1 MTAIGIVTLWGNT
14 NYGNRLQNLAAERL
28 VMRQGLSPYTLVCS
42 SNSIGRL
49 QRVKVKVSELL
60 RTPQMI
66 ARRKAFDLFNQDYLH
81 PLDISQNSEC
91 AAFIC
96 GSDQI
101 WNYTFPE
108 FGPDMF
114 LAFANNKPTCALAA
128 SFGVNSVPDEL
139 SSFYAPLIE
148 RIDFISVRE
157 DAGAKLVRQLSG
169 RSAEVLVDPTMA
181 LTKAEWE
188 ALAVREVQTRKPYA
202 FTYFLGKRPDGLE
215 GRIKRE
221 LEIGYTVSFNDV
233 KRPEFFAADPLEF
246 VASIAQSS
254 VVVTDSF
261 HGAVFSIIFEKPFIV
276 YKRDTAEK
284 SMSSRLTTLL
294 GKFGMD
300 KNNIEKL
307 SSLNECVRPGIET
320 RRKLEIERS
329 KVDSFLSSALRGI
342 GR

>member
-1 MTAIGIVTLWGNT
+1 MTTIGIVTLWGNT
-14 NYGNRLQNLAAERL
+14 NYGNRLQNLAVERL
-28 VMRQGLSPYTLVCS
+28 VLQQGLCPRTLVYAPT
-42 SNSIGRL
+42 NNGPL
-49 QRVKVKVSELL
+49 QRLKAKVSEFLH
-60 RTPQMI
+60 TPQM
-66 ARRKAFDLFNQDYLH
+66 AGRRKAFDRFNQNYLH
-81 PLDISQNSEC
+81 PLDISRQSEC

-108 FGPDMF
+108 FGPEMF
-114 LAFANNKPTCALAA
+114 LAFANDKPTCALAA
-128 SFGVNSVPDEL
+128 SFGVSSVPDEL
-139 SSFYAPLIE
+139 SSFYASLIE
-148 RIDFISVRE
+148 QIDFISVRE
-157 DAGAKLVRQLSG
+157 DAGADLVRQLSG

-181 LTKAEWE
+181 LAKDEWE

-215 GRIKRE
+215 DRIKRE
-221 LEIGYTVSFNDV
+221 LEIDDTVSFNDV

-276 YKRDTAEK
+276 YRRDTAEK
-284 SMSSRLTTLL
+284 SMASRLATLL
-294 GKFGMD
+294 GIFGME
-300 KNNIEKL
+300 KNNINKL

-320 RRKLEIERS
+320 KRKLETERS
-329 KVDSFLSSALRGI
+329 KVDSFLSLALQGI
-342 GR
+342 GQ